1 MSTAQEQATQNKGT
15 KSTEKCTCSKRIVAL
30 EKQVADLR
38 AEIALL
44 RAVLQGG
51 R

>member
-1 MSTAQEQATQNKGT
+1 MATEQTPQKET
-15 KSTEKCTCSKRIVAL
+15 KNTEKCTCTKRIVAL
-30 EKQVADLR
+30 EKQVADLK

>member
-1 MSTAQEQATQNKGT
+1 MATEQTTQKQI
-15 KSTEKCTCSKRIVAL
+15 KSTEKCTCGKRIVAL
-30 EKQVADLR
+30 EKQITELK

>member
-1 MSTAQEQATQNKGT
+1 MATPQEQATQKET
-15 KSTEKCTCSKRIVAL
+15 KNTEKCTCTKRLVAL
-30 EKQVADLR
+30 EKQVADLK

>member
-1 MSTAQEQATQNKGT
+1 MSTTQEQATQKET
-15 KSTEKCTCSKRIVAL
+15 KNTEKCTCTKRIVAL
-30 EKQVADLR
+30 EKQVADLK

>member
-1 MSTAQEQATQNKGT
+1 MSTAQEQATQKET
-15 KSTEKCTCSKRIVAL
+15 KSTEKCTCTKRLVAL
-30 EKQVADLR
+30 EKQVSELK

-44 RAVLQGG
+44 RAVLGGG